1 MKAVFIAYNQA
12 LTEKIDEIMDE
23 LLIRGMTQWT
33 EVKGRG
39 SNTGEPHMGTH
50 TWPAFNNTILAIVDK
65 EKIDLLIIGAR
76 GRSDSKAILLGN
88 VTEHLIHS
96 PTIPTLVV
104 KKKGENLSF
113 IDTLLEV

>member
-12 LTEKIDEIMDE
+12 LTEKIDEILDE

-39 SNTGEPHMGTH
+39 THTGEPHMGTH

-65 EKIDLLIIGAR
+65 EKIEP
-76 GRSDSKAILLGN
+76 LLGKLKELN
-88 VTEHLIHS
+88 EEVEDQGLRAFVWDIE
-96 PTIPTLVV
+96 
-104 KKKGENLSF
+104 KSF
-113 IDTLLEV
+113 

>member
-12 LTEKIDEIMDE
+12 LTEKIDEILDE

-39 SNTGEPHMGTH
+39 THTGEPHMGTH

-65 EKIDLLIIGAR
+65 EKIEPLLNKLKELNEEVEDQGLRAFVWDIE
-76 GRSDSKAILLGN
+76 K
-88 VTEHLIHS
+88 
-96 PTIPTLVV
+96 TL
-104 KKKGENLSF
+104 
-113 IDTLLEV
+113 

>member
-12 LTEKIDEIMDE
+12 LTEKIDEILDE

-65 EKIDLLIIGAR
+65 EKIEPLL
-76 GRSDSKAILLGN
+76 SKLKVLN
-88 VTEHLIHS
+88 E
-96 PTIPTLVV
+96 
-104 KKKGENLSF
+104 
-113 IDTLLEV
+113 EVEDQGLRAFVWDIEKSL

>member
-12 LTEKIDEIMDE
+12 LTEKIDEILDE

-65 EKIDLLIIGAR
+65 EKIEPLLN
-76 GRSDSKAILLGN
+76 KLKVLN
-88 VTEHLIHS
+88 E
-96 PTIPTLVV
+96 
-104 KKKGENLSF
+104 
-113 IDTLLEV
+113 EVEDQGLRAFVWDIEKSL

>member
-12 LTEKIDEIMDE
+12 LTEKIDEILDE
-23 LLIRGMTQWT
+23 LMIRGMTQWT

-65 EKIDLLIIGAR
+65 EKIEPLLN
-76 GRSDSKAILLGN
+76 KLKELN
-88 VTEHLIHS
+88 
-96 PTIPTLVV
+96 
-104 KKKGENLSF
+104 K
-113 IDTLLEV
+113 EVEDQGLRAFVWDIEKSL

>member
-1 MKAVFIAYNQA
+1 MKAVFISYNQA
-12 LTEKIDEIMDE
+12 LTEKIDEILDE

-65 EKIDLLIIGAR
+65 EKIEPLLN
-76 GRSDSKAILLGN
+76 KLKVLN
-88 VTEHLIHS
+88 E
-96 PTIPTLVV
+96 
-104 KKKGENLSF
+104 
-113 IDTLLEV
+113 EVEDQGLRAFVWDIEKSL